1 MCAST
6 VEPGL
11 FGNFIPPVP
20 VPPVALASSAGSSKS
35 SNGSLGNYSRQSLK
49 SLERLL
55 GDDRD
60 PRKLQKL
67 VHKMY
72 DNLKFE
78 KERADRADRR
88 ASEAISYLK
97 SICEEKLRAMR
108 EISRLEEELKSTYV
122 QLIHIN
128 LAQRSYRLYKIQYEE
143 AQKEIFRAQ
152 NVIEGVDERRFQAEK
167 EAADARSTI
176 RKMKEGI
183 NIMKAQDEGRQQG
196 LEEGLK
202 KGREIGYQEGLRLA
216 QSKLENIVRAGP
228 PASASSENAGIPF
241 DSRTTNQIPHP
252 QVSGR
257 PSEVPNNVP
266 SRFPLEKPPSPS
278 LSQGLVSPVS
288 RPVHPM
294 PKEPEFGRPPN
305 ASPSPHVLLSAI
317 PPDNFI
323 PRLEED
329 NKIHLP
335 PPHEFS
341 RPPPSPEHI
350 AAPVEN
356 EDPMMIP
363 PMVSV
368 SFHPSPGRLISPTS
382 ASTTLSHMDM
392 VTDPNYGTG
401 KSPMS
406 AIPEFLS
413 QEGSPEARNVAS
425 LARQPL
431 LVSEL
436 ISGSRFEE

>member
-6 VEPGL
+6 AGL

-20 VPPVALASSAGSSKS
+20 VPPVTLASSAGSSKS

-78 KERADRADRR
+78 KERADCADRR

-202 KGREIGYQEGLRLA
+202 KGREIGYQEGLKLA

-257 PSEVPNNVP
+257 PSGVPSNVP
-266 SRFPLEKPPSPS
+266 SRFPLETPPSPS
-278 LSQGLVSPVS
+278 LSQGLVPPVS
-288 RPVHPM
+288 RPVHQM
-294 PKEPEFGRPPN
+294 PKEPEFIGPPN

-368 SFHPSPGRLISPTS
+368 SFHPSPGRLTSPTS